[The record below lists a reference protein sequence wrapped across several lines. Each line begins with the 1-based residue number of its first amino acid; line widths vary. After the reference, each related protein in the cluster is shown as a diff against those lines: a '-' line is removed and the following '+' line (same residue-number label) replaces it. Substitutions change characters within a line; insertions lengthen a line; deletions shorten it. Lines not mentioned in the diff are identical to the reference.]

1 MDLFQTLRT
10 MQLLLIEDDEW
21 IRDSLK
27 LFFESEG
34 CHIVTVESA
43 EAGLD
48 VVKQRNFDIII
59 TDYRLPGLSGI
70 DFVERLSADQKGAL
84 TLLITA
90 YRSKEVMS
98 KAHSAGVH
106 ETIFK
111 PFNSEDIKRSLKRL
125 LKTRNHRRV
134 IQ

>member
-1 MDLFQTLRT
+1 MDLFQTLRN
-10 MQLLLIEDDEW
+10 MQLLLIEDDDW

-34 CHIVTVESA
+34 CHIVTLESA
-43 EAGLD
+43 EAGLEALKTRD
-48 VVKQRNFDIII
+48 FDIII

-70 DFVERLSADQKGAL
+70 EFLERLTTDQKGAL

-98 KAHSAGVH
+98 KAQSAGVH

-125 LKTRNHRRV
+125 LKTRNRCREV
-134 IQ
+134 Q